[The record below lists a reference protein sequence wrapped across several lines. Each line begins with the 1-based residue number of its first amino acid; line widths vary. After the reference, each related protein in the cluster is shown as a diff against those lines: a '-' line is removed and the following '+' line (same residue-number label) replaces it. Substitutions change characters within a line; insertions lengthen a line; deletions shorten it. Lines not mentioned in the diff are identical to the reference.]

1 MRVPANGQQR
11 QPAVPKDARA
21 TATSQRE
28 VNRSHPAPP
37 PLPPPPPPRT
47 PQPRCAVRRYL
58 AAARSSSPEL
68 AGGVCPSVRPSY
80 EPRSSGQNGGPAA
93 GDAPQRGDGKEP
105 SLALR
110 VLPLPAGGRCLRGR
124 VLSIAAPR
132 AQGSPLAR
140 RLSAGTQQRAGAAR
154 LGWSPAPGCM
164 LIRRGG
170 GVPRFLRPTTG
181 AGWRASAAAPKPV
194 APHPPRLLRSGHW
207 PWPWPRHVRP
217 GPRGGA
223 GGSRRVRARSL
234 SLQWQV
240 RPRLPQSGLKHLS
253 LEPRGGH
260 PLVGVTYPYPCAA
273 SRGVGVGGGEVNF
286 RSPMPSACSFSLLAI
301 LSRESRE
308 SVHPGDL
315 VYGQR
320 VIGKL
325 SSPSS
330 EPTLGSLEEVTT

>member
-1 MRVPANGQQR
+1 MPANGQQR

-28 VNRSHPAPP
+28 VSRSQEPP
-37 PLPPPPPPRT
+37 SATATAAATAAART
-47 PQPRCAVRRYL
+47 PQPRCATRRYL
-58 AAARSSSPEL
+58 TAARSSSPEL

-93 GDAPQRGDGKEP
+93 GDAPQRGDGKAP
-105 SLALR
+105 SQARPL
-110 VLPLPAGGRCLRGR
+110 LPLPAGGRCLRGR

-181 AGWRASAAAPKPV
+181 ASGRAGDGRGPEPV

-234 SLQWQV
+234 ARSASCGKCV
-240 RPRLPQSGLKHLS
+240 RAFLRADSSSSAWSP
-253 LEPRGGH
+253 E
-260 PLVGVTYPYPCAA
+260 AA
-273 SRGVGVGGGEVNF
+273 TR
-286 RSPMPSACSFSLLAI
+286 
-301 LSRESRE
+301 
-308 SVHPGDL
+308 
-315 VYGQR
+315 
-320 VIGKL
+320 
-325 SSPSS
+325 
-330 EPTLGSLEEVTT
+330 